1 MIYMENAMNLP
12 NKITI
17 ARICFIP
24 IFVLLFY
31 LDVLPNHI
39 FIATLFF
46 ILIAFTD
53 FLDGY
58 IARKYNLVTNLG
70 KFLDPI
76 ADKVLISTAY
86 ILILTKADIL
96 KVLWVDNLVVI
107 FSGIA
112 IAFIMARELIV
123 SGFRMVAAS
132 ANIVLPADKIGK
144 IKTVFQIISVLFL
157 LLSGDFFGVQFACQ
171 IFSGIGLITLAIA
184 TVLTVISGLHYI
196 IKNKEVFKDA

>member
-1 MIYMENAMNLP
+1 MIYMENGMNLP

-24 IFVLLFY
+24 IFVLIFY
-31 LDVLPNHI
+31 LDVLPHNI
-39 FIATLFF
+39 FISTILFAV
-46 ILIAFTD
+46 ISFTD

-58 IARKYNLVTNLG
+58 IARKYNMITNLG

-76 ADKVLISTAY
+76 ADKVLVSTAY
-86 ILILTKADIL
+86 ILILTKPDIL
-96 KVLWVDNLVVI
+96 KVLWANNLVVI

-112 IAFIMARELIV
+112 IALIMARELIV

-132 ANIVLPADKIGK
+132 ANKVLAADKIGK

-157 LLSGDFFGVQFACQ
+157 LLSGDFFGVTLACQ
-171 IFSGIGLITLAIA
+171 IFSGIGLVSLAIA
-184 TVLTVISGLHYI
+184 TLLTVVSGVNYI
-196 IKNKEVFKDA
+196 LKNREVFQDA